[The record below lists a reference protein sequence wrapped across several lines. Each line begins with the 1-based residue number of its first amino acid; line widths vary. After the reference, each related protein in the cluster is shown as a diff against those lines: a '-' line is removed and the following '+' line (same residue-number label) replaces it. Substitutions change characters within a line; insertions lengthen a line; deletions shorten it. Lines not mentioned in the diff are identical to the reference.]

1 MSTKEA
7 LITNIFIFRVLTS
20 KATAAKANNV
30 VIEDLPKKLPSVR
43 NLASIFTP
51 TKKSPEPLPRRSLIK
66 VRTNSKIESQ
76 FQVTYAFKIRKVQL
90 RPLIKIVFK
99 QCLHL

>member
-1 MSTKEA
+1 MD
-7 LITNIFIFRVLTS
+7 ITPAIKQKIIDKNLRTYIFNIFIFRVLTP
-20 KATAAKANNV
+20 KANNV

-66 VRTNSKIESQ
+66 VRTNSKIES
-76 FQVTYAFKIRKVQL
+76 V
-90 RPLIKIVFK
+90 
-99 QCLHL
+99 